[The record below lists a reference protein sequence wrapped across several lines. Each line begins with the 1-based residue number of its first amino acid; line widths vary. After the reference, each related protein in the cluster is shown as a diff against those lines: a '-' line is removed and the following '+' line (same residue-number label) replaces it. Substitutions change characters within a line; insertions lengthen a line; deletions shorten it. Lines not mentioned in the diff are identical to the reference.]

1 MPRERKLGQV
11 MERKEFQKGYI
22 TTNNTLRLRVET
34 DCLTLEEAV
43 DIIIDT
49 DVKAEES
56 RR

>member
-22 TTNNTLRLRVET
+22 TTNDTLRLRVET
-34 DCLTLEEAV
+34 DCLTLEEVV

-49 DVKAEES
+49 NVEAGES